1 MNARGQIVLGG
12 VLVAAGLLALAD
24 LWLDISLWPLLLPL
38 FLIGLGIWVLGRPGS
53 VAPGT
58 KVTQRLFGDVV
69 RREGV
74 ADEDI
79 FVLLGDV
86 KIDWPASLWPETPVT
101 VWVSN
106 LLGDIRIRVPE
117 GVGVSVASRAA
128 LGTLRLDGREREAS
142 FALVH
147 AQTDDFET
155 AGHRLDVHVVHLLGD
170 VTIER
175 AAGSS

>member
-24 LWLDISLWPLLLPL
+24 LWLGISLWPLLFPL
-38 FLIGLGIWVLGRPGS
+38 LLIGLGIWVLKRPGS

-86 KIDWPASLWPETPVT
+86 KIDWPRLS
-101 VWVSN
+101 
-106 LLGDIRIRVPE
+106 G
-117 GVGVSVASRAA
+117 
-128 LGTLRLDGREREAS
+128 LRRR
-142 FALVH
+142 
-147 AQTDDFET
+147 
-155 AGHRLDVHVVHLLGD
+155 
-170 VTIER
+170 
-175 AAGSS
+175 